1 MFFLRTKQDNFFK
14 SFEMHKRMGHD
25 YQSWI
30 SKWGERLRGGEK
42 VFELTQKRVHLICK
56 SGSKS
61 KTAALI
67 CLMVAQVSFVKYI
80 FDLNSSC
87 L

>member
-1 MFFLRTKQDNFFK
+1 
-14 SFEMHKRMGHD
+14 MHKRMGHD

-30 SKWGERLRGGEK
+30 SKWGEGAK

-67 CLMVAQVSFVKYI
+67 CLMVAKVNFVKYI
-80 FDLNSSC
+80 FDLAFALKQISNT
-87 L
+87 LVG